1 MRHRDINAQ
10 QLGNGAH
17 QALGLA
23 QWLLEGHA
31 QRQAKLNRQIRI
43 ETLTAGRRESFG
55 YSPASFAVVLTTT
68 QARPR

>member
-1 MRHRDINAQ
+1 
-10 QLGNGAH
+10 
-17 QALGLA
+17 LGLA